1 MEELL
6 KVFSSV
12 NELSNK
18 LSDKIFLEKRLIVEY
33 YNKLVDIVDIFSSII
48 YHFCKFLYIIIIKW
62 MTIKNEGKKQK
73 FS

>member
-1 MEELL
+1 MINF
-6 KVFSSV
+6 FS
-12 NELSNK
+12 K
-18 LSDKIFLEKRLIVEY
+18 KRLIVEY